1 MADAWNF
8 NARNVE
14 PAKPRD
20 NNVIANG
27 WYRAWIIG
35 TDIRKTNAGDGRFL
49 ELTWEL
55 LEGQPFEKRKIWDR
69 HNFDNPSQ
77 VAVKIAEEQI
87 SAICHA
93 TNVIEFNNPAELVGV
108 PCMIKVGVERKKDQ
122 PDRNKIYGYLPDGDP
137 KATVVKPKV
146 GAHATGAVSGA
157 KHPALNDDDDSG
169 LPF

>member
-1 MADAWNF
+1 MSESFAF

-20 NNVIANG
+20 NMLIPNG

-49 ELTWEL
+49 ELTWEIV
-55 LEGQPFEKRKIWDR
+55 EGDYEKRRLWDR
-69 HNFDNPSQ
+69 HNFENKSA
-77 VAVKIAEEQI
+77 VAVKIAQEQI

-93 TNVIEFNNPAELVGV
+93 TNVLEFSDPGELAGV
-108 PCMIKVGVERKKDQ
+108 LCMIKIGVERKTGQ
-122 PDRNKIYGYLPDGDP
+122 PDRNKIYGYMPDGDP
-137 KATVVKPKV
+137 KATVARPKV
-146 GAHATGAVSGA
+146 GANAPGAVRGDGRA
-157 KHPALNDDDDSG
+157 VALNDDDDS